1 MSVRKIHME
10 KTGKVSDKWESYLNF
25 YSTIFSGLNYSR
37 LSLLEI
43 GVQNGGSLETWAEY
57 FPYANHIVGIDIDP
71 KCGELKFDDPRIRVV
86 VGDASKVE
94 LDQTFQIIIDDGSH
108 KSDDIIANFKHWWPK
123 LKSGGLYI
131 VEDFHTMWMQGYGS
145 AAIKFF
151 QDMVI
156 AVNRD
161 SVEPKDLERIE
172 FRNSLV
178 LLQKGNKELGR
189 RVITGGIAQVN
200 PAVLEIR

>member
-1 MSVRKIHME
+1 MSVRKIHLA
-10 KTGKVSDKWESYLNF
+10 KTGKVSDKWDSYLSF
-25 YSTIFSGLNYSR
+25 YSSIFTDLNYRR

-57 FPYANHIVGIDIDP
+57 FPYANHIIGIDIDP
-71 KCGELKFDDPRIRVV
+71 MCGELKFSDPRIQVI

-94 LDQTFQIIIDDGSH
+94 LDQEFEIIIDDGSH

-156 AVNRD
+156 AVNLPFA
-161 SVEPKDLERIE
+161 EPKDLARIE

-178 LLQKGNKELGR
+178 LLQKGDKSLGR
-189 RVITGGIAQVN
+189 RVITRTQASVN
-200 PAVLEIR
+200 PAVLEIK